1 MEDIVEF
8 VSEPLGVLVA
18 SLVICALIIIPLAA
32 INIYFEKGQCKQLT
46 AMHSDDFEFQWVFYG
61 GCMAKTSDGRWVDAD
76 EYIQLEL
83 VP

>member
-8 VSEPLGVLVA
+8 VSGLLGVFVIA
-18 SLVICALIIIPLAA
+18 LVICALITIPIVAL
-32 INIYFEKGQCKQLT
+32 NIYFEKGQCKQLT

-61 GCMAKTSDGRWVDAD
+61 GCMAKTSEGRWVDAD
-76 EYIQLEL
+76 EYLQLEL